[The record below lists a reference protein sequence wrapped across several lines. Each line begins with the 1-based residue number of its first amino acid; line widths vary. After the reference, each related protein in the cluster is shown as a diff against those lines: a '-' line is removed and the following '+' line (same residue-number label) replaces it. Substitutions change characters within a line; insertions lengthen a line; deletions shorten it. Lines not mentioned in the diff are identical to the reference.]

1 MWYASRFATDDHV
14 WVQKLSQQDRD
25 QSYGPYRVI
34 FDMITFIAGELRR
47 AYELAKDAL
56 EFPFVSLEKHTEE

>member
-1 MWYASRFATDDHV
+1 
-14 WVQKLSQQDRD
+14 VQKLSQQDRD

-34 FDMITFIAGELRR
+34 FDMITFKAGELRR